1 MKPKKTV
8 IITGTSRGI
17 GFELVHLFS
26 KSGYAVLALS
36 RNAKPVINLNYE
48 NITALSFDLN
58 KVEDY
63 NRVEAFIEK
72 EWTHVDILIN
82 NAGAIINKPFAET
95 TFDDFKQIYGT
106 NVFGVAELTR
116 RVLPFI
122 PKTGHVVTISSMGG
136 VQGSMKFAGLSAY
149 SSSKGAVITLTELL
163 AEEYKE
169 AGPSFNVLALGA
181 VQTEMLAEAFPGYKA
196 PTSPIEMA
204 AYIFEFA
211 KTGQQFYNGKLL
223 QVSSSTP

>member
-1 MKPKKTV
+1 
-8 IITGTSRGI
+8 
-17 GFELVHLFS
+17 
-26 KSGYAVLALS
+26 LALS

-58 KVEDY
+58 NVEDY
-63 NRVEAFIEK
+63 NRVEAFIQN

-82 NAGAIINKPFAET
+82 NAGAIINKPFVET